1 MIYYWLIFRTLNG
14 NFNIGGLALLSLQ
27 HPYPSPSLPSD
38 LMLQLFASWLV
49 CTSRFLLSFETWFLE
64 CQSFVLENL
73 FVLIMAAHPSCFECA
88 FRMQFQF
95 QRRISTNHRVFRHYL
110 KSDWFIQ
117 ICFSKLFFQRRSKSW
132 SLIDASRL
140 GIELKFDRITLDYLC
155 ALSFWRCRVL
165 GNIST
170 RWSRDCAMRRNS
182 AGDLSEEGIAFRL
195 FRLFRLFRHL
205 SNHTSSPS
213 RATEASKFNRCSNNK
228 TKSFIDCNNPML
240 HQRISSLFNYPIFTT
255 NSKFKFVSIMGR
267 DFNEIM

>member
-1 MIYYWLIFRTLNG
+1 METSILEVWPFSLFNTLIP
-14 NFNIGGLALLSLQ
+14 
-27 HPYPSPSLPSD
+27 HPPSL
-38 LMLQLFASWLV
+38 
-49 CTSRFLLSFETWFLE
+49 
-64 CQSFVLENL
+64 
-73 FVLIMAAHPSCFECA
+73 LIWCYSYL
-88 FRMQFQF
+88 
-95 QRRISTNHRVFRHYL
+95 HR
-110 KSDWFIQ
+110 DWFARVG
-117 ICFSKLFFQRRSKSW
+117 FSWVLKLDFWSVNHSSSRTYLFWLWLHTRAALNAHSECNSNFSGEYQQTIGYFGTIWNLIDLYKSVFQNFFFQRRSKSW